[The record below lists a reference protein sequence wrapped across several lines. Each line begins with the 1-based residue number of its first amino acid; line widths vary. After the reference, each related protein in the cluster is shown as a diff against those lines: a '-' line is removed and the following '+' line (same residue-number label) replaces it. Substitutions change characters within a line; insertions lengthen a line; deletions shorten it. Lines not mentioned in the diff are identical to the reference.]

1 LPRTPVYNTQ
11 GEIVGEMELSNVVF
25 GAEVNEA
32 LLHQAVVAHRA
43 RQRQG
48 TASTKGR
55 SEVSGGG
62 RKPWRQKGTGMA
74 RTGSIRSP
82 LFRGGGIIFGPKPRD
97 FSLDL
102 PRAMKRKALRAALSA
117 KVANGDLLVLEGLE
131 FDKPRTKDMASLLG
145 RLHVSES
152 ALLVTHETEPHVV
165 LSARNIPGLEA
176 QRAANLNAYDVL
188 AHGKLLMTR
197 DAVAKVEEVFG
208 S

>member
-1 LPRTPVYNTQ
+1 MPKTPVYNPE
-11 GEIVGEMELSNVVF
+11 GEIVGEIELSDVVF

-32 LLHQAVVAHRA
+32 LLHQAVVAHQA

-82 LFRGGGIIFGPKPRD
+82 IFRGGGIIFGPKPRD
-97 FSLDL
+97 FSVDL
-102 PRAMKRKALRAALSA
+102 SRVMKRKALRSALSA
-117 KVANGDLLVLEGLE
+117 KVASGDLMVLEGLG
-131 FDKPRTKDMASLLG
+131 FDKPRTKDMAELLG
-145 RLHVSES
+145 RLHVSQS
-152 ALLVTHETEPHVV
+152 ALLVTRETEPGVV
-165 LSARNIPGLEA
+165 LSARNIPGVQA
-176 QRAANLNAYDVL
+176 QRAANLNAYEVM
-188 AHGKLLMTR
+188 ACGKLLMTR